1 MAALAPGA
9 RPGTGEYIP
18 AAPSTS
24 RQCHHHTELSWGE
37 HPALGGSRDGFCPG
51 GWVLVG
57 SSAMERGWEESK
69 ERGTGG
75 KALGRTGT
83 PLFTSP
89 RGFPPSLSKDA
100 REAAAAAPQHFHPT
114 LPGGLWTGAEW
125 GAQHPAPPPAS
136 SVPRLLPC
144 FSGAGGYGVSWDG
157 CTGSGQTCFCGRKGV
172 CVCVGEGL
180 LLIMC
185 TLGRAGLVVG
195 AQDWTRE
202 PQVPQPPAGHIIP
215 PCLRFPRSWRHKWLS
230 CRSLWDLVGLREL
243 AV

>member
-1 MAALAPGA
+1 MGFVQVVGFWLVLQQWRGDGRRARREEPEERRWVGRGRRSSPPRVVSLQACPRMPGRLQQLHLSTSTPRFPEGSGLEQSGELSILHPLLPAPCLGCFLVSVVREDTVYPGMAAPA
-9 RPGTGEYIP
+9 RGRP
-18 AAPSTS
+18 AS
-24 RQCHHHTELSWGE
+24 
-37 HPALGGSRDGFCPG
+37 
-51 GWVLVG
+51 V
-57 SSAMERGWEESK
+57 
-69 ERGTGG
+69 GG
-75 KALGRTGT
+75 KG
-83 PLFTSP
+83 
-89 RGFPPSLSKDA
+89 
-100 REAAAAAPQHFHPT
+100 
-114 LPGGLWTGAEW
+114 
-125 GAQHPAPPPAS
+125 
-136 SVPRLLPC
+136 
-144 FSGAGGYGVSWDG
+144 
-157 CTGSGQTCFCGRKGV
+157 